1 MTTSLL
7 IAALLHI
14 GFLWAHVGRTTVL
27 LTLSYLALRRS
38 APAERKE
45 ILEALGPVLGA
56 TQAKSQ
62 CLNALVPRS
71 TEGGLP
77 PGPCSSLGPRH
88 RPGARA

>member
-7 IAALLHI
+7 IAALLEI
-14 GFLWAHVGRTTVL
+14 GFLWARVGRTTVL

-56 TQAKSQ
+56 THANSHCPSAQK
-62 CLNALVPRS
+62 R
-71 TEGGLP
+71 
-77 PGPCSSLGPRH
+77 
-88 RPGARA
+88 